1 MLVYG
6 GGYAIFAIFCG
17 LGAGWIGRSRG
28 QSFWIW
34 FAVGLVL
41 PLIGNLAAAV
51 SRNENDEPR
60 RQCPRCKTVTMAYAA
75 KCMKCG
81 EELQYPADDE
91 ILPSVNE
98 LAELRARASAA

>member
-1 MLVYG
+1 MLFYG
-6 GGYAIFAIFCG
+6 GAYAVFAILCG
-17 LGAGWIGRSRG
+17 VGAGLIGRQRG

-34 FAVGLVL
+34 FLIALIL
-41 PLIGNLAAAV
+41 PIFGNIAAAL

-60 RQCPRCKTVTMAYAA
+60 RQCPQCGTVTMLYAA

-81 EELQYPADDE
+81 SELEYPADDE

-98 LAELRARASAA
+98 LRAMRARQA

>member
-1 MLVYG
+1 MAYG
-6 GGYAIFAIFCG
+6 GAYAIFAIFCG
-17 LGAGWIGRSRG
+17 LGAGWIGKSRG

-34 FAVGLVL
+34 FMVGIVL
-41 PLIGNLAAAV
+41 PIIGNLAAAL

-60 RQCPRCKTVTMAYAA
+60 RQCPHCKTVTMLYAA

-81 EELQYPADDE
+81 TELEYPAEDE

-98 LAELRARASAA
+98 LAALRARAGSA

>member
-1 MLVYG
+1 MLTYG
-6 GGYAIFAIFCG
+6 GAYAVFAIFCG
-17 LGAGWIGRSRG
+17 LGAGWIGKSRG

-41 PLIGNLAAAV
+41 PLIGNLAAAF

-60 RQCPRCKTVTMAYAA
+60 RQCPHCQTVTMVYAA

-81 EELQYPADDE
+81 AELEYPADGE
-91 ILPSVNE
+91 VLPSVNE
-98 LAELRARASAA
+98 LRAMREAARQR

>member
-1 MLVYG
+1 MLFYG
-6 GGYAIFAIFCG
+6 GAYAVFAILCAV
-17 LGAGWIGRSRG
+17 GAGMIGRQRG

-34 FAVGLVL
+34 FMIALVL
-41 PLIGNLAAAV
+41 PIIGNLAAAL

-60 RQCPRCKTVTMAYAA
+60 RQCPQCGTVTAVYAA

-81 EELQYPADDE
+81 AELEFPSEDE

-98 LAELRARASAA
+98 LRRLREQQG